1 MNAAFSAA
9 RANPTALKRAAYC
22 LLIVCCVSGTLALL
36 SARERAVAKAGEA
49 SVNAA
54 WQTSLATGRAATAT
68 PTPPEAAFSR
78 FNIKQAAANAD
89 LAWQAASASEL
100 RASLRALD
108 AAQIKVSQIKIT
120 RSGVNFL
127 VTAERAP

>member
-1 MNAAFSAA
+1 MNAAFSSA
-9 RANPTALKRAAYC
+9 RVNPTALKRAAYC
-22 LLIVCCVSGTLALL
+22 LLIVCCVAGTLALL

-54 WQTSLATGRAATAT
+54 WQTSLATGRAATS
-68 PTPPEAAFSR
+68 TPPEVAFSR

-89 LAWQAASASEL
+89 LAWQATSASEL